1 MAPLTPSTNGGRWAP
16 VGSVPVLYTSMVG
29 EGALAELA
37 YHWSQHFPLPSQ
49 PMEVHRIRVQADKT
63 VKLIITDLRKLGVDM
78 ALYNSKTY
86 IRTQEIGDAVAFL
99 ECDGLI
105 VPSARWSC
113 ENLVLYTDNHK
124 LDNDLEVVETEQID
138 WRAWAIS
145 NRLLED
151 AEN

>member
-1 MAPLTPSTNGGRWAP
+1 
-16 VGSVPVLYTSMVG
+16 
-29 EGALAELA
+29 
-37 YHWSQHFPLPSQ
+37 
-49 PMEVHRIRVQADKT
+49 MEVHRIRVQADKT